1 MNGKRNKGILSVIDV
16 ICCIVL
22 ALAFTAAPSY
32 INEGICKLSLGYLF
46 SSAAFFIILLF
57 GVLIVRMYLQT
68 HRWNES
74 IHTTKTLQKL
84 DSIFSSKFCIW
95 YSTGIILLCWS
106 IPLVCLYPGTLAN
119 DTWGELQQFIS
130 FSNGCGGLSDHHP
143 LLDTMLM
150 GSFIVNLSNLTGRW
164 HLVIF
169 MYELLQAFLT
179 SFSFAYAVN
188 YTYKK
193 LQLGTVL
200 TLVLLLIYCFL
211 PIYPSGVQVVS
222 KDSLFSWGFTL
233 FFVYFLEIIRT
244 KGMVCKEKKFL
255 TIFTVLALF
264 CCLTKKVGFYVVLLS
279 LAITVIFLKK
289 NRVFLLIPLF
299 CTVAVMNLAMPAVLT
314 KLQVAPGGKQ
324 EMFSLPFQMT
334 ARYVK
339 AYGEDILDDEYTVID
354 KVLTISDLAE
364 RYNPTNADPV
374 KDFYQKGTNRDYFN
388 YIGVWARQGIRHP
401 DAYISA
407 LNSMLAGWF
416 SWSEYDPLMNMDW
429 RNQLDPEIIPEWA
442 AIRGFSDT
450 TANAYQEMY
459 HSLYR
464 IPFIQIFFSYGFYA
478 SLLPAF
484 VVCTVLRKW
493 KYAEIQYWLAL
504 LPFLFSL
511 ILGCWLAPVSIH
523 FEGRRYLQPII
534 YTIPLLIMWCI
545 FIYKH
550 NSKE

>member
-1 MNGKRNKGILSVIDV
+1 M
-16 ICCIVL
+16 
-22 ALAFTAAPSY
+22 
-32 INEGICKLSLGYLF
+32 
-46 SSAAFFIILLF
+46 
-57 GVLIVRMYLQT
+57 
-68 HRWNES
+68 
-74 IHTTKTLQKL
+74 
-84 DSIFSSKFCIW
+84 
-95 YSTGIILLCWS
+95 
-106 IPLVCLYPGTLAN
+106 
-119 DTWGELQQFIS
+119 
-130 FSNGCGGLSDHHP
+130 
-143 LLDTMLM
+143 
-150 GSFIVNLSNLTGRW
+150 
-164 HLVIF
+164 
-169 MYELLQAFLT
+169 
-179 SFSFAYAVN
+179 
-188 YTYKK
+188 
-193 LQLGTVL
+193 
-200 TLVLLLIYCFL
+200 
-211 PIYPSGVQVVS
+211 VS

-339 AYGEDILDDEYTVID
+339 EYGEDILDDEYTVID